1 VYSLG
6 TRGRALARLFEDLAD
21 GDPVAWI
28 GVGVFAAIALAL
40 GLFVLKVKCDL
51 DRDDK
56 KRSGK
61 K

>member
-1 VYSLG
+1 MYQLG
-6 TRGRALARLFEDLAD
+6 LRGRALGRLIDDLAD

-28 GVGVFAAIALAL
+28 GFGLFLAIALGL
-40 GLFVLKVKCDL
+40 GLFTLKVKRDL

>member
-1 VYSLG
+1 MHTLG
-6 TRGRALARLFEDLAD
+6 ARGRALGRLFEDLGD

-28 GVGVFAAIALAL
+28 GVGVFAAVALAL
-40 GLFVLKVKCDL
+40 GLFVLKVKRDL